1 MTAGLGYPPA
11 RASVPVAPAQPR
23 PVPPIEPISAA
34 PSPLPQRIPAPPD
47 VPEVPEDEPEE
58 QLVGQEERTRSGL
71 APPELARIAT
81 HLRYDEDLEEQPAD
95 RSDGFDVNTVLAAV
109 RLVPG
114 VRDAQLRP
122 NPGGVHTLRLDLAD
136 GADPGQVSRLVAR
149 LLKQKM
155 GLAAEPRRQQ
165 SAGQSAPRNIPRDP
179 GGPVAGAAPAPRTP
193 VPAGATEQPGGPAAA
208 NAAAD
213 ERSRHRVTPVRGR
226 DGHGEGEA
234 ARRPVRP
241 GAVPRVQID
250 QVQVSTLGLDATV
263 EVRLTSNGSP
273 AYGVASGPAV
283 DGYVLRLAAVA
294 ATNAIDQL
302 LTPGDGGEQQ
312 GRSFVEHA
320 AVVPFGSCEVAV
332 VVILLVYGGTV
343 EQLAGSALVAGDPR
357 QAVVRATLAAVNR
370 RLDALLT

>member
-1 MTAGLGYPPA
+1 M
-11 RASVPVAPAQPR
+11 
-23 PVPPIEPISAA
+23 
-34 PSPLPQRIPAPPD
+34 
-47 VPEVPEDEPEE
+47 
-58 QLVGQEERTRSGL
+58 
-71 APPELARIAT
+71 
-81 HLRYDEDLEEQPAD
+81 
-95 RSDGFDVNTVLAAV
+95 
-109 RLVPG
+109 
-114 VRDAQLRP
+114 
-122 NPGGVHTLRLDLAD
+122 
-136 GADPGQVSRLVAR
+136 
-149 LLKQKM
+149 
-155 GLAAEPRRQQ
+155 
-165 SAGQSAPRNIPRDP
+165 
-179 GGPVAGAAPAPRTP
+179 
-193 VPAGATEQPGGPAAA
+193 
-208 NAAAD
+208 
-213 ERSRHRVTPVRGR
+213 
-226 DGHGEGEA
+226 
-234 ARRPVRP
+234 
-241 GAVPRVQID
+241 QID